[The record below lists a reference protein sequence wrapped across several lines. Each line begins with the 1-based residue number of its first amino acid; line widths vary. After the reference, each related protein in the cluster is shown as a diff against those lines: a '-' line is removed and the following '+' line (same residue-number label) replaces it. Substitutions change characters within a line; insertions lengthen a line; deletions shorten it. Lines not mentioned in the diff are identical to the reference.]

1 MARGNYRDYLQGDQV
16 KIKKYFY
23 VLRPIL
29 ACEWIELYGTMP
41 PVEFQVLVDRLVPE
55 GSELKQMIQNLLS
68 RKIAG
73 EELDYEARIN
83 PINEFLEERISYYE
97 RTASGKQASETADQ
111 DKRLDDLF
119 RSALKEVWRE
129 SDK

>member
-1 MARGNYRDYLQGDQV
+1 
-16 KIKKYFY
+16 
-23 VLRPIL
+23 
-29 ACEWIELYGTMP
+29 
-41 PVEFQVLVDRLVPE
+41 
-55 GSELKQMIQNLLS
+55 MIQNLLS